1 MTTKTPYFYI
11 IRHKITKKY
20 YAGCKINSESDSSN
34 FMTEKGYKTTSK
46 IIKSLIKKDG
56 LQSFEILR
64 IKHFEFPDQAL
75 SYESRFLT
83 KINAAEHDLFFN
95 RHNGGKNFVNKG
107 GYKLS
112 ESTKDKMKKP
122 KSRETIEK
130 QNKNKRERPKEVYEK
145 AIATRRRNNPVWH
158 NEEMREIIR
167 KNNISRF
174 ASEESRIDYSK
185 KMKEHYKN
193 NPVSEETKAKHRELS
208 SGENNPM
215 FGKKHNE
222 ETKEKMRLAWERR
235 RNKNISNQSEINISN
250 KISEKE
256 DLI

>member
-1 MTTKTPYFYI
+1 MNTKTPYFYI

-20 YAGCKINSESDSSN
+20 YAGCKINSKSDSSN

-56 LQSFEILR
+56 LESFEIIR

-75 SYESRFLT
+75 SYETRFLT
-83 KINAAEHDLFFN
+83 RINAAEHDLFFN

-112 ESTKDKMKKP
+112 ESTKNKMKKP
-122 KSRETIEK
+122 KSKEMKEKLRKHLKERSKDSWQKGVETRK
-130 QNKNKRERPKEVYEK
+130 K
-145 AIATRRRNNPVWH
+145 NNPVWH
-158 NEEMREIIR
+158 NEEMREIIS

-185 KMKEHYKN
+185 KMKEYYKN

-208 SGENNPM
+208 SGKNNGM
-215 FGKKHNE
+215 FGKKHDE
-222 ETKEKMRLAWERR
+222 ETKEKMRLAWEKR
-235 RNKNISNQSEINISN
+235 RNKNISNKIEYNESN
-250 KISEKE
+250 KSSEKE
-256 DLI
+256 DRI